1 MCKLLARLYLAVHK
15 RIFARRLQNSRSFP
29 GHRIIS
35 VGNLSAGG
43 TGKTPVTIELALA
56 LLRQEK
62 SVLICLRG
70 YKGRSRSG
78 VLVGDE
84 RGVHL
89 TAGHAGDEAV
99 LIAVR
104 LLEYARLHEGAR
116 FTVAA
121 GPDRA
126 DLIDRFGAL
135 KDVVILDDAFQNP
148 SVRRDL
154 NIVLIDATVPY
165 SRMKLLPCG
174 RFREDLTALE
184 RADVVLLTRTNLA
197 PDSVLI
203 WKKLIKDRY
212 PNLPIFSIGIRTHRI
227 SAPIAADGRAQ
238 SVAAFCGIGNPDS
251 FFRVLEEAG
260 IDVAKRFVFT
270 DHHRY
275 SEKDIALLKRCG
287 MPLVTTEKDAARL
300 GERLA
305 LLGRVLVVRTEIYD
319 ADRSDE
325 TGLWFRLTSLT
336 ERQAKE

>member
-1 MCKLLARLYLAVHK
+1 MCRLLARLYLAVHK
-15 RIFARRLQNSRSFP
+15 RTFTRRLQNSRSFP

-56 LLRQEK
+56 LLSQGK

-78 VLVGDE
+78 LLVGDE
-84 RGVHL
+84 QGVHL
-89 TAGHAGDEAV
+89 TAEHAGDEAV

-116 FTVAA
+116 FAVAA

-126 DLIDRFGAL
+126 DLIDRFGAQRN
-135 KDVVILDDAFQNP
+135 VVILDDAFQNP

-154 NIVLIDATVPY
+154 DIVLIDATVPY

-174 RFREDLTALE
+174 RFREDLNALE

-197 PDSVLI
+197 PDSALI
-203 WKKLIKDRY
+203 WKRLIMDRY
-212 PNLPIFSIGIRTHRI
+212 PNLPILSIGIRTHRI
-227 SAPIAADGRAQ
+227 SAPLAPDGGAQ
-238 SVAAFCGIGNPDS
+238 SMAAFCGIGNPDS

-260 IDVAKRFVFT
+260 IDVAKRFVFK
-270 DHHRY
+270 DHHRF
-275 SEKDIALLKRCG
+275 SERDLAVLKGCG

-305 LLGRVLVVRTEIYD
+305 SLGRVLVVRPEIFD
-319 ADRSDE
+319 ADRNDE
-325 TGLWFRLTSLT
+325 TGLWSRLTLLA
-336 ERQAKE
+336 ERQIQE

>member
-1 MCKLLARLYLAVHK
+1 MCRLLARLYLAVHK
-15 RIFARRLQNSRSFP
+15 RTFARRLQNSRSFP

-56 LLRQEK
+56 LLSQRK

-78 VLVGDE
+78 LLVGDE

-89 TAGHAGDEAV
+89 TAEHAGDEAV

-116 FTVAA
+116 FAVAA

-126 DLIDRFGAL
+126 DLIDRFGAQR
-135 KDVVILDDAFQNP
+135 DVVILDDAFQNP

-154 NIVLIDATVPY
+154 DIVLIDATVPY

-197 PDSVLI
+197 PDSALI
-203 WKKLIKDRY
+203 WKRLIKDRY
-212 PNLPIFSIGIRTHRI
+212 PNLPIFNIGIRTHRM
-227 SAPIAADGRAQ
+227 SAPLAADGRAQ

-260 IDVAKRFVFT
+260 IDVAKRFVFK
-270 DHHRY
+270 DHHRF
-275 SEKDIALLKRCG
+275 SERDVVVLKGCG

-305 LLGRVLVVRTEIYD
+305 SLGTVLVVRPEIYD
-319 ADRSDE
+319 ADRNDE
-325 TGLWFRLTSLT
+325 TGLWPRLTSLT
-336 ERQAKE
+336 ERQAQE